1 MIPKFMWKL
10 SAYDIIFLSLMLNKT
25 VNNNK
30 LKLNDDK
37 SKITREIRG
46 NDKRNTL
53 IITAAAS
60 ILFEIWVYTWNK
72 VDYKHINHW

>member
-1 MIPKFMWKL
+1 
-10 SAYDIIFLSLMLNKT
+10 MLNKT

-60 ILFEIWVYTWNK
+60 ILFEIWVYT
-72 VDYKHINHW
+72 